1 MPQNNKID
9 PHNIESD
16 NHLGCIVDVFLQG
29 TLHTGICIHQSAQ
42 QLTVLLDNDDQVS
55 LSPGRTVLSSKALY
69 APNQQALTEFLTKL
83 QEVQIQEADLPVL
96 SGQTLEELLES
107 CPEDVRRF
115 ALFHYLR
122 NHPEKY
128 YQKKGGFYSRSE
140 AEIQNYL
147 QERQNLHARKQYL
160 DAVLA
165 FFHALKDSGQDHSLT
180 AQEKDQLIGEL
191 QMLVQGDKC
200 PDLESIIRTAF
211 PEQNRMDAIQH
222 IRRVLG
228 DFSATEPLL
237 NLSGLPIC
245 FPAFEYQDQ
254 PAEDTTSN
262 HTSAF
267 CIDDTDTLD
276 YDDALSIKRTEEGY
290 LLGIH
295 VSNLA
300 EDSGNRKQI
309 LKLAQARIS
318 SLYLPS
324 DIIPM
329 LPRSLS
335 EHIYSLKSEHV
346 RAVLSLYAR
355 FDHNYRLLGTDL
367 ITDFV
372 RISANLSYAEAD
384 ELATSQDFAPLFQ
397 IATSLKLL
405 RDCPVEKETNRY
417 LYSFKAC
424 NQKVQIKK
432 IDTLSPSRAMVEELM
447 IFYNSSIAVFASESK
462 LPVLYRNVNQY
473 FGVNEQVL
481 NSTAFLSTQSEYH
494 PGIGTEAYL
503 HATSP
508 IRRYVDLINQTQVTA
523 MLNNTNPEY
532 TKEDLDQM
540 ITLIERRLQLL
551 RDTYNK
557 SERYWCLRY
566 IDQNLLNNPVR
577 GYLKGFW
584 GEYLKVEILPW
595 GKHVLLLTDSRPED
609 DYFTFVPYFIDWN
622 NYFIKADIV

>member
-1 MPQNNKID
+1 
-9 PHNIESD
+9 
-16 NHLGCIVDVFLQG
+16 
-29 TLHTGICIHQSAQ
+29 
-42 QLTVLLDNDDQVS
+42 
-55 LSPGRTVLSSKALY
+55 
-69 APNQQALTEFLTKL
+69 
-83 QEVQIQEADLPVL
+83 
-96 SGQTLEELLES
+96 
-107 CPEDVRRF
+107 
-115 ALFHYLR
+115 
-122 NHPEKY
+122 
-128 YQKKGGFYSRSE
+128 
-140 AEIQNYL
+140 
-147 QERQNLHARKQYL
+147 
-160 DAVLA
+160 
-165 FFHALKDSGQDHSLT
+165 
-180 AQEKDQLIGEL
+180 
-191 QMLVQGDKC
+191 
-200 PDLESIIRTAF
+200 
-211 PEQNRMDAIQH
+211 
-222 IRRVLG
+222 
-228 DFSATEPLL
+228 
-237 NLSGLPIC
+237 
-245 FPAFEYQDQ
+245 
-254 PAEDTTSN
+254 
-262 HTSAF
+262 
-267 CIDDTDTLD
+267 
-276 YDDALSIKRTEEGY
+276 
-290 LLGIH
+290 
-295 VSNLA
+295 
-300 EDSGNRKQI
+300 
-309 LKLAQARIS
+309 
-318 SLYLPS
+318 
-324 DIIPM
+324 
-329 LPRSLS
+329 
-335 EHIYSLKSEHV
+335 
-346 RAVLSLYAR
+346 VLSLYAR

-384 ELATSQDFAPLFQ
+384 KLATSQDFAPLFQ